1 MYSKNNQKAKPCVEL
16 ARKLLRS
23 ANQGEEYM
31 KTVLAKGAP
40 WYDIPKP
47 KEEAVKKK
55 RAKPPQI
62 DANFKKWLIKEG
74 YVNDRRG

>member
-1 MYSKNNQKAKPCVEL
+1 MVF
-16 ARKLLRS
+16 
-23 ANQGEEYM
+23 

-40 WYDIPKP
+40 WYDTPKP
-47 KEEAVKKK
+47 KEEAIKRK

-62 DANFKKWLIKEG
+62 DENFKKWLIKEG

>member
-1 MYSKNNQKAKPCVEL
+1 
-16 ARKLLRS
+16 
-23 ANQGEEYM
+23 M

-40 WYDIPKP
+40 WYETAKP
-47 KEEAVKKK
+47 KKEEVKRK
-55 RAKPPQI
+55 RARPPQI

>member
-1 MYSKNNQKAKPCVEL
+1 MAF
-16 ARKLLRS
+16 
-23 ANQGEEYM
+23 

>member
-1 MYSKNNQKAKPCVEL
+1 MAI
-16 ARKLLRS
+16 
-23 ANQGEEYM
+23 

-47 KEEAVKKK
+47 KEEEVKRK
-55 RAKPPQI
+55 RARPPQI

-74 YVNDRRG
+74 YVNDTRR